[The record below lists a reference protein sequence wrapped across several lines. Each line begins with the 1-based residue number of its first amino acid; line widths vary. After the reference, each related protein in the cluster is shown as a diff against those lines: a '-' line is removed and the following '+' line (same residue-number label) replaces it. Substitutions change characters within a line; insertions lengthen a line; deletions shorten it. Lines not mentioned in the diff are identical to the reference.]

1 MQIRRTTWLLAVL
14 ALVLYK
20 LLSAQVNGSSEW
32 RSARARLM
40 SAKAQLANL
49 NIALELY
56 RKDVGHYPTP
66 ALGLAALVGQTSDGI
81 WDGPYLQSGQLP
93 ADPWGNPY
101 RYSLS
106 SLSHDLPSVRSV
118 GPDGVDGTKDD
129 LTSSQHLAVDPGAN
143 VAPD

>member
-32 RSARARLM
+32 RSARARM
-40 SAKAQLANL
+40 ATAKAQLATL
-49 NIALELY
+49 NVALELY
-56 RKDVGHYPTP
+56 RKDAGHYPTP

-93 ADPWGNPY
+93 VDPWGNPY

-106 SLSHDLPSVRSV
+106 HDRPSVRSV

-129 LTSSQHLAVDPGAN
+129 LTSSQHLVVDPGAN
-143 VAPD
+143 VEPD